1 MMARM
6 QFVPNP
12 FGDEGRPRNPTG
24 FLWSRRSV
32 LEFRLQATNMLAVT
46 ASLLALAVG
55 NHSFRHSKFRF
66 ADIMENRKNDLCL
79 DGHSLPT
86 VTESW
91 CRGQVGDDES
101 SLCLGVASILNATCA
116 ELLDEEFLQQVARR
130 VGLVNDVRGARI
142 YGAEAKHMRRAATK
156 TKKGKRPELNL
167 SMVAFEGQAKAL
179 KDNDRVLNETGGK
192 FFLSVQKR
200 ARLTMVREYCDPFT
214 LVRMLQ
220 ERAVPRGFLFLKID
234 IDSVDLHVFDVIMR
248 EFRPTLVLVE
258 RASLRELPPRSRQP
272 LARVGFA
279 ALKPANTHAGRV
291 GSEAVRR
298 NSSST
303 RHRTQWSAVVCQ
315 QSDTTMWLS
324 HAPRRGYS
332 VIQGEGKNLIMV
344 PTEYQKHFPPLSCT
358 YVGGLGATAKLNIS
372 VPPSFVQHVE
382 EECAADGMEY
392 TLELDG
398 VCCPKHVDGVHVH
411 LGHCRCL

>member
-1 MMARM
+1 MVGKTAVSARM
-6 QFVPNP
+6 RMHVCV
-12 FGDEGRPRNPTG
+12 D
-24 FLWSRRSV
+24 SV
-32 LEFRLQATNMLAVT
+32 LGVFWEANQLESQLIARASWCVAHDSALRRIVGVCEVRRMANIWPVAMPQVEQQQSLACSATKRFT
-46 ASLLALAVG
+46 G
-55 NHSFRHSKFRF
+55 N
-66 ADIMENRKNDLCL
+66 L
-79 DGHSLPT
+79 LPT
-86 VTESW
+86 FKLMNISLQDGVIVNLGAALVHPGRHQHSAF
-91 CRGQVGDDES
+91 DDAWNLFFNS
-101 SLCLGVASILNATCA
+101 S
-116 ELLDEEFLQQVARR
+116 
-130 VGLVNDVRGARI
+130 
-142 YGAEAKHMRRAATK
+142 
-156 TKKGKRPELNL
+156 PELNL

-192 FFLSVQKR
+192 FFLSEQKR

>member
-1 MMARM
+1 MFALI
-6 QFVPNP
+6 P
-12 FGDEGRPRNPTG
+12 FWECFGRRINSNRSSSPERRGALHMTVRCVGLLVCVRCGEWQTFGLWLCPRSSSSRALRAPV
-24 FLWSRRSV
+24 RRSG
-32 LEFRLQATNMLAVT
+32 LRAICCQPSSSFKLMNISLQDGVIVNLGA
-46 ASLLALAVG
+46 ALVHPG
-55 NHSFRHSKFRF
+55 RHQHSAF
-66 ADIMENRKNDLCL
+66 
-79 DGHSLPT
+79 
-86 VTESW
+86 
-91 CRGQVGDDES
+91 DDAWNLFFNS
-101 SLCLGVASILNATCA
+101 S
-116 ELLDEEFLQQVARR
+116 
-130 VGLVNDVRGARI
+130 
-142 YGAEAKHMRRAATK
+142 
-156 TKKGKRPELNL
+156 PELNL

-332 VIQGEGKNLIMV
+332 VIQGEGKNLLMV

>member
-1 MMARM
+1 M
-6 QFVPNP
+6 QVEQQQSLACSATKRF
-12 FGDEGRPRNPTG
+12 TG
-24 FLWSRRSV
+24 NL
-32 LEFRLQATNMLAVT
+32 
-46 ASLLALAVG
+46 
-55 NHSFRHSKFRF
+55 
-66 ADIMENRKNDLCL
+66 
-79 DGHSLPT
+79 LPT
-86 VTESW
+86 FKLMNISLQDGVIVNLGAALVHPGRS
-91 CRGQVGDDES
+91 QHSAFDDAWNIFFS
-101 SLCLGVASILNATCA
+101 SS
-116 ELLDEEFLQQVARR
+116 
-130 VGLVNDVRGARI
+130 
-142 YGAEAKHMRRAATK
+142 
-156 TKKGKRPELNL
+156 PELNL

-192 FFLSVQKR
+192 FFLSDQKR
-200 ARLTMVREYCDPFT
+200 ARLTMVREYCDPYT

-298 NSSST
+298 NFST

-315 QSDTTMWLS
+315 QSDTIMWLS

-332 VIQGEGKNLIMV
+332 VIQGEGKNLLMV
-344 PTEYQKHFPPLSCT
+344 PTEYQQHFPPLTCT
-358 YVGGLGATAKLNIS
+358 YVGATAELNIS

-398 VCCPKHVDGVHVH
+398 VCCPMHVDGVRVH
-411 LGHCRCL
+411 LRHCRCL